1 MFTPVEGGRAG
12 VRVRYQVGSR
22 RVELRP
28 LVTVVESCHPSHGLA
43 LSFDTGA
50 STMSESAVLRGSRA
64 KVCDPPGSGLEL
76 FGCLCSFCLSLV
88 PS

>member
-28 LVTVVESCHPSHGLA
+28 LVTMVTHPMAWL

-50 STMSESAVLRGSRA
+50 LSYERICSA
-64 KVCDPPGSGLEL
+64 
-76 FGCLCSFCLSLV
+76 
-88 PS
+88 